1 MTMARRTGGKPRDPV
16 ASTALD
22 EEPSPPNPSR
32 SGTKK
37 APASAGPAKSATNKV
52 SKVAPKTTAPKQQAQ
67 GPIPSGNTQ
76 GEAVPVGVST
86 WAQNKTTRPGQ
97 IVNDAKQQHRS
108 PDTKHADEAAKR
120 AAILAEKLSARSQ
133 RQAAVKSAAVAEDRV
148 RQEDLI
154 RQRNAERPDL
164 ADTNP
169 SARDAGEE
177 ELEDGGPESAD
188 IPEPSEMADDESA
201 DYSMDTRDEEHDN
214 EDPPAFVE
222 DDWTDLEDSDAD
234 YIDHGIVTDEE
245 MDEGLEEDDF
255 EAIHKPR
262 KNASLSK
269 KRSQLRNLSPECEA
283 DLECKSGLLGQNAR
297 HQYPKTVRGQRSWQT
312 RAKSSIGG
320 LKSGWDKI
328 KNRTSIAS
336 EEKDDKELSYDDPKG
351 EFATDEASSLLAAVR
366 AGKVCAPK
374 KNGNTAPQILS
385 ERRTTA
391 QMGIKLELE
400 AHQSS
405 LPNGDARR
413 LARKSQGEPTARDL
427 PFPPG
432 RARQYA
438 ASWKEFCSTLINWF
452 GTLDDPLAAA
462 SNPEFEEMVE
472 KLWNKIFPELAEKL
486 HSNRDV
492 IVRVSQGILRN
503 HRSAVGK
510 AGVAIFAQ
518 LIPVKASFEDV
529 NTIKA
534 AYRVP
539 RFIYRDPDAENN
551 RGSFL
556 SPLLL
561 QVFASHLTVIMCA
574 RESYGRPIG
583 ALALTCASLERAI
596 DGWQQGINRIDEAGK
611 KNDKKTIT
619 ALSFKNDTWGA
630 VAVRW
635 ARKIETDLT
644 DKRWDVLIR
653 EASAFLPND
662 RVAKTLLD
670 DPELEPEGDRD
681 VCEAVQVSDDEY
693 L

>member
-37 APASAGPAKSATNKV
+37 APASGGPAKSATNKV
-52 SKVAPKTTAPKQQAQ
+52 SKAAPKTTAPKQQAQ

-76 GEAVPVGVST
+76 GEAAPVGVST
-86 WAQNKTTRPGQ
+86 RAQNKTTRPGQ
-97 IVNDAKQQHRS
+97 IVNDAKQQRRS
-108 PDTKHADEAAKR
+108 PDTKRADEAAKR

-133 RQAAVKSAAVAEDRV
+133 RQAAFKSAAVAEDRV

-188 IPEPSEMADDESA
+188 IPEPSEMADNESA
-201 DYSMDTRDEEHDN
+201 DYSMDTH
-214 EDPPAFVE
+214 
-222 DDWTDLEDSDAD
+222 AD

-269 KRSQLRNLSPECEA
+269 KAFAIRNEISAQSAKLTWSAKAAPIGTKRKASVSQDSPSVGKEA
-283 DLECKSGLLGQNAR
+283 GK
-297 HQYPKTVRGQRSWQT
+297 

-320 LKSGWDKI
+320 LKS
-328 KNRTSIAS
+328 
-336 EEKDDKELSYDDPKG
+336 EKDDKELSYDDPKG

-438 ASWKEFCSTLINWF
+438 ASWKEFRSTLINWF
-452 GTLDDPLAAA
+452 GTLDDPFAAA

-492 IVRVSQGILRN
+492 IVRVSQGVLRN

-518 LIPVKASFEDV
+518 LIPVKA
-529 NTIKA
+529 K
-534 AYRVP
+534 P
-539 RFIYRDPDAENN
+539 R
-551 RGSFL
+551 
-556 SPLLL
+556 
-561 QVFASHLTVIMCA
+561 
-574 RESYGRPIG
+574 REH
-583 ALALTCASLERAI
+583 
-596 DGWQQGINRIDEAGK
+596 D
-611 KNDKKTIT
+611 
-619 ALSFKNDTWGA
+619 
-630 VAVRW
+630 
-635 ARKIETDLT
+635 
-644 DKRWDVLIR
+644 
-653 EASAFLPND
+653 
-662 RVAKTLLD
+662 
-670 DPELEPEGDRD
+670 
-681 VCEAVQVSDDEY
+681 
-693 L
+693 

>member
-1 MTMARRTGGKPRDPV
+1 
-16 ASTALD
+16 
-22 EEPSPPNPSR
+22 
-32 SGTKK
+32 
-37 APASAGPAKSATNKV
+37 
-52 SKVAPKTTAPKQQAQ
+52 
-67 GPIPSGNTQ
+67 
-76 GEAVPVGVST
+76 
-86 WAQNKTTRPGQ
+86 
-97 IVNDAKQQHRS
+97 
-108 PDTKHADEAAKR
+108 
-120 AAILAEKLSARSQ
+120 
-133 RQAAVKSAAVAEDRV
+133 
-148 RQEDLI
+148 
-154 RQRNAERPDL
+154 
-164 ADTNP
+164 
-169 SARDAGEE
+169 
-177 ELEDGGPESAD
+177 
-188 IPEPSEMADDESA
+188 MADDESA

-214 EDPPAFVE
+214 EDPPAFVK

-269 KRSQLRNLSPECEA
+269 KAAALAINEISAQSAKLTWSAKAAPIGTKRKASVSQDSP
-283 DLECKSGLLGQNAR
+283 K
-297 HQYPKTVRGQRSWQT
+297 RGQRS
-312 RAKSSIGG
+312 SSIGG

-336 EEKDDKELSYDDPKG
+336 EEKDDKELSYGDPKG

-385 ERRTTA
+385 ARRTTA

-438 ASWKEFCSTLINWF
+438 ASWKEFRSTLINWF
-452 GTLDDPLAAA
+452 GTLDDPFAAA

-486 HSNRDV
+486 HSNRMSSL
-492 IVRVSQGILRN
+492 VSQGVLRN

-583 ALALTCASLERAI
+583 SLALTCASLERAI

-630 VAVRW
+630 VA
-635 ARKIETDLT
+635 
-644 DKRWDVLIR
+644 
-653 EASAFLPND
+653 ASAFLPND

-681 VCEAVQVSDDEY
+681 VREAVQVSDDEY

>member
-37 APASAGPAKSATNKV
+37 APASGGPAKSATNKV
-52 SKVAPKTTAPKQQAQ
+52 SKAAPKTTAPKQQAQ

-76 GEAVPVGVST
+76 GEAAPVGVST
-86 WAQNKTTRPGQ
+86 RAQNKTTRPGQ
-97 IVNDAKQQHRS
+97 IVNDAKQQRRS
-108 PDTKHADEAAKR
+108 PDTKRADEAAKR

-133 RQAAVKSAAVAEDRV
+133 RQAAFKSAAVAEDRV

-214 EDPPAFVE
+214 EDPPAFVK

-269 KRSQLRNLSPECEA
+269 KAAAFAIRNEISAQSAKLTWSAKAAPIGTKRKASVSQDSPSVGKEA
-283 DLECKSGLLGQNAR
+283 GK
-297 HQYPKTVRGQRSWQT
+297 

-405 LPNGDARR
+405 LPNGDARQ

-438 ASWKEFCSTLINWF
+438 ASWKEFRSTLINWF
-452 GTLDDPLAAA
+452 GTLDDPFAAA

-492 IVRVSQGILRN
+492 IVCVSQSVRII
-503 HRSAVGK
+503 V
-510 AGVAIFAQ
+510 AQ
-518 LIPVKASFEDV
+518 LAKL
-529 NTIKA
+529 
-534 AYRVP
+534 
-539 RFIYRDPDAENN
+539 
-551 RGSFL
+551 GSQSLL
-556 SPLLL
+556 S
-561 QVFASHLTVIMCA
+561 
-574 RESYGRPIG
+574 
-583 ALALTCASLERAI
+583 
-596 DGWQQGINRIDEAGK
+596 
-611 KNDKKTIT
+611 
-619 ALSFKNDTWGA
+619 
-630 VAVRW
+630 
-635 ARKIETDLT
+635 
-644 DKRWDVLIR
+644 
-653 EASAFLPND
+653 
-662 RVAKTLLD
+662 
-670 DPELEPEGDRD
+670 
-681 VCEAVQVSDDEY
+681 
-693 L
+693 